1 MLNDLQAQLK
11 REDML
16 QPGDRVNCAVSGGA
30 DSMALLWGLY
40 LLRDKLDITLTAAHF
55 NHGLRGAESD
65 ADEAFVRAFCDR
77 YDIPLSVGCGNVT
90 AGEKGLEAAARD
102 ARYAFLGS
110 LPGKVATAHTADD
123 NAETLLMHLIRGTG
137 LKGLG
142 AIAPVNGN
150 RIRPM
155 LHITR
160 QQVLAF
166 LEEYHIPHREDSSNA
181 EDIFLRNRIRHHIM
195 PLLKQENPRISQNLS
210 ATATRL
216 RQDEAALSSLSDY
229 DTLPDIPTL
238 RRLPQ
243 ALRSRVLEQF
253 LTKAGVREPE
263 AQHIAM
269 ADALVFSHKPSA
281 KASFPGGVTLN
292 RNYDRLE
299 VSDLQAPLT
308 PVCLPLDGSVL
319 IPQLG
324 LRVTCT
330 QADTIIN
337 TGTVFTVTMPEEP
350 ILRCRQS
357 GDTIRLSGGTKPVKK
372 LFSDRK
378 IPAAHRPLVPIVADN
393 LGVLGI
399 YGIGVNLERAANALP
414 ALQIRFEPIA
424 ANDKTE

>member
-1 MLNDLQAQLK
+1 MLIDLQAQLK
-11 REDML
+11 REQML
-16 QPGDRVNCAVSGGA
+16 LPGDRVNCAVSGGA

-40 LLRDKLDITLTAAHF
+40 LLRDKLGISVTAAHF

-65 ADEAFVRAFCDR
+65 ADEAFVREFCAR
-77 YDIPLSVGCGNVT
+77 FDIPLSVGRGNVV

-102 ARYAFLGS
+102 ARYAFLDS

-123 NAETLLMHLIRGTG
+123 NAETMLMHLIRGTG

-142 AIAPVNGN
+142 AIAPINGN

-160 QQVLAF
+160 QQVLSF

-181 EDIFLRNRIRHHIM
+181 SDDFLRNRIRHHII

-216 RQDEAALSSLSDY
+216 RQDEAALTSLSDY
-229 DTLPDIPTL
+229 DTLPDVPTL
-238 RRLPQ
+238 RQLPQ
-243 ALRSRVLEQF
+243 ALRSRALEQF
-253 LTKAGVREPE
+253 LKKAGVREPE
-263 AQHIAM
+263 AEHIAL
-269 ADALVFSHKPSA
+269 ADSLVFSHKPSA
-281 KASFPGGVTLN
+281 KASFPGGVTLT

-299 VSDLQAPLT
+299 VCLPQEPLET
-308 PVCLPLDGSVL
+308 VPLPLDGSVAL
-319 IPQLG
+319 PQLG

-337 TGTVFTVTMPEEP
+337 TGAVFTVTMPEEP
-350 ILRCRQS
+350 VLRCRQS
-357 GDTIRLSGGTKPVKK
+357 GDTIRLSGGTKTVKK
-372 LFSDRK
+372 LFADRK
-378 IPAAHRPLVPIVADN
+378 IPAAQRPLVPIVADS

-399 YGIGVNLERAANALP
+399 YGIGVNLDRAATALP
-414 ALQIRFEPIA
+414 ALQIRFEPMDA
-424 ANDKTE
+424 DGKTE